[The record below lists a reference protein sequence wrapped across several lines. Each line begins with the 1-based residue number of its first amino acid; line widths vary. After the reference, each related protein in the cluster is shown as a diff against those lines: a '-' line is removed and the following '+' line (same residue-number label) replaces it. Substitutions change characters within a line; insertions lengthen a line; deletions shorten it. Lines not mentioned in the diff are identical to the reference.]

1 MNEKKKERVGRPWLR
16 PLLFTGGGALVGL
29 AYYWLVGCSTGACA
43 ITSSP
48 LNSMLYMGL
57 IGWLVSG
64 IFGKG
69 CSGGCSI

>member
-1 MNEKKKERVGRPWLR
+1 MKKTTKQLPWLR

-29 AYYWLVGCSTGACA
+29 AYYWLVGCSTGTCA

-48 LNSMLYMGL
+48 VNSMLYMGL
-57 IGWLVSG
+57 IGWLLSG

-69 CSGGCSI
+69 CNGGCSI